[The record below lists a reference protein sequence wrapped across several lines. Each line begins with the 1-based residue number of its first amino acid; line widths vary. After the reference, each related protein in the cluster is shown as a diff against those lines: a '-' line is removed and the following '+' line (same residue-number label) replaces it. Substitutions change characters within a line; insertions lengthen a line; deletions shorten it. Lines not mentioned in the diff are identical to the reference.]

1 MHNLRSQQ
9 LGRAEDAVAVLEEAL
24 ALKEDPGI
32 AEVRDQ
38 IAVSILTD
46 KVRLLH
52 EEPKPK
58 THERTWPS
66 PADPLRAHTHTRTH
80 THSHPAAFM
89 RRP

>member
-1 MHNLRSQQ
+1 MTEAQKATILANKGLCLDQ

-46 KVRLLH
+46 KVKGSLTSCNLL
-52 EEPKPK
+52 
-58 THERTWPS
+58 TTLS
-66 PADPLRAHTHTRTH
+66 G
-80 THSHPAAFM
+80 
-89 RRP
+89 